1 METNY
6 GSLIDRI
13 KALTIDSV
21 VIMALGLITAISFS
35 QFENIPDYIRGVAF
49 VFVFLLYD
57 PIFTSLFGGTIGHLL
72 IGLRVRRDKDHSK
85 KIIFPAAILRF
96 IIKIFLGWISLLTVT
111 GNKKNK
117 SIHDSVVSSVVIKL

>member
-72 IGLRVRRDKDHSK
+72 IGLRVKRDKDHSK

-96 IIKIFLGWISLLTVT
+96 IIKIFLGLISLLTVT